1 MRPMTQVVRPYRGVS
16 ADERRAERRARLIEA
31 GLDVLGSE
39 GMSRLTMTEVCARAG
54 LTERYFYES
63 FSDRDELIQ
72 AVFGASVEE
81 TNAAVAAALETAPRD
96 LLAVARATAG
106 AVIGVLT
113 DDPRKARAYVEAIGS
128 AAAREQR
135 AASVRAYADLLAAQM
150 RELRGL
156 TAKRHQAPLRLATT
170 MLVGGLS
177 EAVTSWLDGSLDMT
191 RDEVVEEIAR
201 LAVAAAD
208 AVQAIPSRR

>member
-1 MRPMTQVVRPYRGVS
+1 MTQVVRPYRGVS
-16 ADERRAERRARLIEA
+16 AEERRAERRARLIEA
-31 GLDVLGSE
+31 GLDVLGRE
-39 GMSRLTMTEVCARAG
+39 GTARMTMTEVCARAG

-63 FSDRDELIQ
+63 FRDRDELIR
-72 AVFGASVEE
+72 AVFGVCIEE
-81 TNAAVAAALETAPRD
+81 TNAAVAEALDTAPRD
-96 LLAVARATAG
+96 LLEVTRAAAG
-106 AVIGVLT
+106 ALIAVLT

-128 AAAREQR
+128 DAAREQR
-135 AASVRAYADLLAAQM
+135 DASVRAYADLLAAEM
-150 RELRGL
+150 RDLRGL
-156 TAKRHQAPLRLATT
+156 TARRHQAPLRLATT

-208 AVQAIPSRR
+208 AVQAIPARR